1 MSQPEAGFLVLE
13 TGKVFNGRFLG
24 GVERAGEVV
33 FNTSH
38 SGYEE
43 MATDPSYFN
52 QILVMTAPMQGNYGD
67 DDAFWESSR
76 IHIQAVICME
86 MQGGQRDSR
95 WRDKLTS
102 YGIPILSG
110 VDTRSLVLYLREKG
124 TLWGAVVRESYWQKA
139 QQRASKFIV
148 SSQKMEKDWPF
159 MVARKS
165 VQEIEGNQTKG
176 PRVAVLDF
184 GCKQNIIRE
193 LKKRCS
199 HVCVF
204 PPRASSSEIL
214 KWKPSGLLL
223 SNGPGD
229 PADVKQAV
237 ETVQNLL
244 GDFFIFGICMGHQIL
259 SLALGAE
266 TYKLKFGHRGSNHPV
281 RDELLKKIYVTSQN
295 HGYAVKKD
303 SLPSHIQITH
313 TNLNDG
319 TVEGFFSEKDKCL
332 GIQFHP
338 ESHPGPNDAVSL
350 FDFFVK
356 QLKKGGKKSSS
367 SLKKKTKK
375 VAKRKVV
382 TVKRKK
388 SGADEPRKIKNKK

>member
-13 TGKVFNGRFLG
+13 TGEMFSGRFLG
-24 GVERAGEVV
+24 GVECAGEVV

-67 DDAFWESSR
+67 DDSFWESSQ
-76 IHIQAVICME
+76 IHIQAVVCME
-86 MQGGQRDSR
+86 MQSGQRDSR
-95 WRDKLTS
+95 WRDKLIS

-110 VDTRSLVLYLREKG
+110 VDTRFLVLYLRRKG
-124 TLWGAVVRESYWQKA
+124 TLWGAVVRESRWQKA
-139 QQRASKFIV
+139 QQRASHFIV
-148 SSQKMEKDWPF
+148 ASQKREKDWPF
-159 MVARKS
+159 MVAKKKAE
-165 VQEIEGNQTKG
+165 EITGDKVKG
-176 PRVAVLDF
+176 PRVAIMDF

-199 HVCVF
+199 HLCVF
-204 PPRASSSEIL
+204 PPRTLSSEIL

-229 PADVKQAV
+229 PIDVKQAV
-237 ETVQNLL
+237 ETVQDLL
-244 GDFFIFGICMGHQIL
+244 GRLFIFGICMGHQIL
-259 SLALGAE
+259 SLALGAK
-266 TYKLKFGHRGSNHPV
+266 TYRLKFGHRGSNHPIK
-281 RDELLKKIYVTSQN
+281 DELLKKIYITSQN
-295 HGYAVKKD
+295 HGYAVEKD
-303 SLPSHIQITH
+303 SLPSHVQITH

-319 TVEGFFSEKDKCL
+319 TVEGFFSEKNRCL

-338 ESHPGPNDAVSL
+338 ESHPGPHEAVSL

-356 QLKKGGKKSSS
+356 KLKSGKKLSSV
-367 SLKKKTKK
+367 LKSKK
-375 VAKRKVV
+375 
-382 TVKRKK
+382 
-388 SGADEPRKIKNKK
+388 

>member
-1 MSQPEAGFLVLE
+1 
-13 TGKVFNGRFLG
+13 
-24 GVERAGEVV
+24 
-33 FNTSH
+33 
-38 SGYEE
+38 
-43 MATDPSYFN
+43 
-52 QILVMTAPMQGNYGD
+52 
-67 DDAFWESSR
+67 
-76 IHIQAVICME
+76 ME

-124 TLWGAVVRESYWQKA
+124 TVWGAVVREPYWQKA
-139 QQRASKFIV
+139 QQRASRFIV

-159 MVARKS
+159 IVAKKKIE
-165 VQEIEGNQTKG
+165 EIKGDKAKG
-176 PRVAVLDF
+176 PRVAVMDF
-184 GCKQNIIRE
+184 GCKQNIVRE

-199 HVCVF
+199 HICVF
-204 PPRASSSEIL
+204 PPRRPSSEIL
-214 KWKPSGLLL
+214 KWKPSSLLL

-237 ETVQNLL
+237 ETVQDLL
-244 GDFFIFGICMGHQIL
+244 GHFFIFGICMGHQIL
-259 SLALGAE
+259 SLALGAK

-281 RDELLKKIYVTSQN
+281 RDELLKKIYITSQN
-295 HGYAVKKD
+295 HGYAVEKD

-319 TVEGFFSEKDKCL
+319 TVEGFFSKKDKCM

-350 FDFFVK
+350 FDFFIK
-356 QLKKGGKKSSS
+356 QLKNGKSVSSVSKKKGTQDTKKKVVDVNKKTANAKKKVVAVK
-367 SLKKKTKK
+367 KKKTSASEIKK
-375 VAKRKVV
+375 VKS
-382 TVKRKK
+382 KK
-388 SGADEPRKIKNKK
+388 CLLEKM